1 MDYTQLGNTVANGP
15 ASLHRAI
22 VGGRILQFDADFRML
37 RSSRPRAT
45 SIIKFQESVRLPTH
59 ETCNGRSRPH

>member
-37 RSSRPRAT
+37 
-45 SIIKFQESVRLPTH
+45 
-59 ETCNGRSRPH
+59 